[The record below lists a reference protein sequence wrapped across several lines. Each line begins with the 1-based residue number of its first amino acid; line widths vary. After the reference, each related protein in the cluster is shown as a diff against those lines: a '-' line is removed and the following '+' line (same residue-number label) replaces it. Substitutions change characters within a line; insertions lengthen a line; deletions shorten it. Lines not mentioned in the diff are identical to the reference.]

1 MDADSGSNETE
12 RLGAFIGTWA
22 LEVAFP
28 GAPPPPPAPPGGPR
42 AEVSFEWLAGETFLV
57 QRWSVPIPEAP
68 DGIAIIGWNEDRGTF
83 LQHYFDS
90 RGVAR
95 VYEMEISDGA
105 WTLTRTAPDFTELS
119 FSQRYTGTFSDD
131 GGRIDGRWE
140 TSHDGGATWELDF
153 ELSYVRD

>member
-1 MDADSGSNETE
+1 MEQSGGSEAE

-28 GAPPPPPAPPGGPR
+28 GAPPPPSAPPDGPR
-42 AEVSFEWLAGETFLV
+42 AEVTFEWLPGERFLV
-57 QRWSVPIPEAP
+57 QRWEVPVPEAP
-68 DGIAIIGWNEDRGTF
+68 DGIAVIGYNEDRGTL

-95 VYEMEISDGA
+95 VYEMGLDGRT
-105 WTLTRTAPDFTELS
+105 WTLSRTAPDFTELS
-119 FSQRYTGTFSDD
+119 FSQRYTGEFNED

-140 TSHDGGATWELDF
+140 TSHDGGETWELDF
-153 ELSYVRD
+153 GLSYVRD